1 MIGASKVLKQRTIAY
16 PILCAGA
23 APAVTIPLNGTCD
36 HPYYLLAPKL
46 KRGLHMR
53 ASS

>member
-1 MIGASKVLKQRTIAY
+1 MIDASKVLKQRTIAY
-16 PILCAGA
+16 PMRRRGDGRHD
-23 APAVTIPLNGTCD
+23 PLNGTCD